1 MNRSRLCVVL
11 MVMLIGAVL
20 SMPVVSTAHPIRV
33 NFNGQNGLFFATSSK
48 ILPEGT
54 IVLGG
59 GFVSGT
65 EGDVANDYTSLSV
78 PVTVAYSFNDKVM
91 GSLSLPVTTSYDPDV
106 GTSESGVGDLNIT
119 VKHTL
124 QKIVKSEA
132 AAAAGLRLKLPLA
145 DDSKGLGTGE
155 NDVAAFVSVEQD
167 FGGVNTMMNVEYAV
181 LGGSAENQINYAFGF
196 EIPYS
201 ETVDISIELLDQ
213 GPFTVSSNL
222 SGDLLM
228 GGVNLDSGNS
238 LNVGFGLGIGLN
250 DTSTDYIIAG
260 NISFV
265 LGGKN

>member
-1 MNRSRLCVVL
+1 MNKSKLCAVL
-11 MVMLIGAVL
+11 MVMLLATVFVMPAT
-20 SMPVVSTAHPIRV
+20 SMADPIRV
-33 NFNGQNGLFFATSSK
+33 NFSGLDGLFFTTSGK

-65 EGDVANDYTSLSV
+65 EGDIANDYKSLSI
-78 PVTVAYSFNDKVM
+78 PVTLTYSFNDRLM
-91 GSLSLPVTTSYDPDV
+91 GAISLPVTTSYDPDV
-106 GTSESGVGDLNIT
+106 GTSESGMGDLNIS

-145 DDSKGLGTGE
+145 NDGKGLGSGE
-155 NDVAAFVSVEQD
+155 NDIGAFVAIEQN
-167 FGGVNTMMNVEYAV
+167 FGGVTTMMNVEYAV
-181 LGGSAENQINYAFGF
+181 LGGNAQNQINYAFGF

-213 GPFTVSSNL
+213 VPFSVNSNL
-222 SGDLLM
+222 SGDLVM
-228 GGVNLDSGNS
+228 GGVNLDSGDS
-238 LNVGFGLGIGLN
+238 LNVGFGLGLGLN

-265 LGGKN
+265 L